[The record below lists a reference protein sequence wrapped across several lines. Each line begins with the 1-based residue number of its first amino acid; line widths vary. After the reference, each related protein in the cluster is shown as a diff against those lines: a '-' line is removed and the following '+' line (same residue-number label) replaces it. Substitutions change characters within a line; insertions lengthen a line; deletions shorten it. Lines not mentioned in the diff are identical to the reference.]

1 MNRVVFWDFDGTL
14 AYSSGKWGS
23 ALMTALDEHVP
34 GHGVPHEAIRPFLQ
48 DGFPWHRPDLPHPQL
63 SSAEKWWAEIYSLL
77 VRASVGVGLPEQ
89 TARQLAPL
97 VRKHVSDPGTY
108 RLFDDT
114 IPALE
119 QLTDAGWNHAVL
131 SNHVPELA
139 QVVVGVGLGAYVTN
153 VVCSAETGYEKPHP
167 EAFLIALERTG
178 HPAHVWM
185 VGDDPEADVR
195 GAEAVG
201 IPAILVR
208 TQDDTVLRQADSLM
222 AAVDIIIG
230 SE

>member
-1 MNRVVFWDFDGTL
+1 MSRVVFWDFDGTL
-14 AYSSGKWGS
+14 AYSSGKWRA
-23 ALMTALDEHVP
+23 ALMATLDEYVP
-34 GHGVPHEAIRPFLQ
+34 GHGIPPEAIGPFLQ
-48 DGFPWHRPDLPHPQL
+48 DGFPWHRPDLPHPEL
-63 SSAEKWWAEIYSLL
+63 SGAEAWWAELSSLL
-77 VRASVGVGLPEQ
+77 VRAYVGVGLSER
-89 TARQLAPL
+89 TARRLAPL
-97 VRKHVSDPGTY
+97 VRKRVTDPHNY

-119 QLTDAGWNHAVL
+119 QLTDAGWDHAVL

-139 QVVVGVGLGAYVTN
+139 QLVAGVGLGGYVTH

-167 EAFLIALERTG
+167 EAFLVALERTG
-178 HPAHVWM
+178 DPTHVWM

-208 TQDDTVLRQADSLM
+208 TQDANVLRHADDLM
-222 AAVDIIIG
+222 AAADIII